1 MQKKSIKSNQSH
13 IRSGVDIDKFEI
25 ILNDL
30 KKEILSTFNDSVINN
45 FGSFSSVL
53 DINKLGYNDPLLLSS
68 TDGVGTKLKLAIET
82 QNFDNIGIDLVAMC
96 VNDILAQGGLPHFLD
111 YIAVEN

>member
-1 MQKKSIKSNQSH
+1 MKKNKSKSITYKE
-13 IRSGVDIDKFEI
+13 SGVDIDKFEI

-30 KKEILSTFNDSVINN
+30 KKEILSTFNDAVIDN

-68 TDGVGTKLKLAIET
+68 TDGVGTSASFKNPT
-82 QNFDNIGIDLVAMC
+82 GITTDGTSLYVADQYNHKIRHKDWC
-96 VNDILAQGGLPHFLD
+96 HLW
-111 YIAVEN
+111 